1 MIEKIKQE
9 IAKLYNL
16 EDHKGI
22 FMSGFDEKNN
32 LILSNGV
39 LTTDKPLDKV
49 IEMIYHGLIEKHTD
63 TKKIICDIITTIES
77 KTTLEEI
84 NSINLSVQGLCIQ
97 TIDNSKS
104 GVLLPWTIWIYNIQD
119 AFALIKKKNNIEG
132 NVNIYSFSTQR
143 LEII

>member
-16 EDHKGI
+16 NEPKGI
-22 FMSGFDEKNN
+22 FMSAFDEKNN

-39 LTTDKPLDKV
+39 LTTDKSLDKV
-49 IEMIYHGLIEKHTD
+49 IEMIYHGLIEKHTNI
-63 TKKIICDIITTIES
+63 TKIICDIVTTIET

-84 NSINLSVQGLCIQ
+84 NTINLSVQGLCIQ

-104 GVLLPWTIWIYNIQD
+104 GVLLP
-119 AFALIKKKNNIEG
+119 
-132 NVNIYSFSTQR
+132 
-143 LEII
+143 

>member
-9 IAKLYNL
+9 IAKLYNHN
-16 EDHKGI
+16 EPKGI
-22 FMSGFDEKNN
+22 FMSAFDEKNN

-39 LTTDKPLDKV
+39 LTTDKSLDKV
-49 IEMIYHGLIEKHTD
+49 IEMIYHGLIEKHTN
-63 TKKIICDIITTIES
+63 TTKIICEIVTTIET

-84 NSINLSVQGLCIQ
+84 NTINLSVQGLCIQ

-104 GVLLPWTIWIYNIQD
+104 GVLLPWTIGINNIQD
-119 AFALIKKKNNIEG
+119 AFTTIKKKNNIEG

-143 LEII
+143 LEVI

>member
-16 EDHKGI
+16 NETKGI
-22 FMSGFDEKNN
+22 FISTFDEKNN

-49 IEMIYHGLIEKHTD
+49 IEMIYHGLIEKHTN
-63 TKKIICDIITTIES
+63 TSKIICDIVITIEN

-84 NSINLSVQGLCIQ
+84 NSINLSSQGLCIQ

-104 GVLLPWTIWIYNIQD
+104 GVLLPWTIGINNIQD
-119 AFALIKKKNNIEG
+119 AFTNIKKKNHIEG
-132 NVNIYSFSTQR
+132 NVNIYSFSTKR
-143 LEII
+143 LEVV